1 MQCGAAIEGFFWPK
15 IFWDIFSHSLDGA
28 VKPVPVLQIINLL
41 LGLFTLAFE
50 YPLGIFTNLSV
61 HRSIVARLVYIP
73 LSAGTVALLYQGPDS
88 AGYHIIALLA
98 YFWAYTE
105 GEVRPKRFRS
115 ERVNANVHFQTIC
128 PVPWTLP
135 KKASTGKVVV

>member
-1 MQCGAAIEGFFWPK
+1 MQVGAAIEGFFWPK
-15 IFWDIFSHSLDGA
+15 IFWDIFTHNLDGA
-28 VKPVPVLQIINLL
+28 VKPVPILQIINLL

-50 YPLGIFTNLSV
+50 YPLGIFTNLSI

-88 AGYHIIALLA
+88 AGYHIIALAA

-105 GEVRPKRFRS
+105 GEVRIKKFTV
-115 ERVNANVHFQTIC
+115 EGFMANIYF
-128 PVPWTLP
+128 
-135 KKASTGKVVV
+135 